1 MSILSS
7 KTFYFPSKLPTICT
21 IFVEFLFA
29 IPFPIAF
36 PPTVSDATIALI
48 MNCKSKF
55 KLNFSVIFIVISA
68 AIEPLS
74 TPQMSPITS
83 AQMLDTFDEFL
94 ISFIDVFAPCIFL
107 LAFACISSSFATV
120 TATPIISNIIPTN
133 IVNIKINIAGNN
145 SKYEIAF
152 VDI

>member
-1 MSILSS
+1 MRFLSPS
-7 KTFYFPSKLPTICT
+7 QKSHFPSKLPTICT

-48 MNCKSKF
+48 INCKSKF

-74 TPQMSPITS
+74 TP
-83 AQMLDTFDEFL
+83 AN
-94 ISFIDVFAPCIFL
+94 ISYYIC
-107 LAFACISSSFATV
+107 
-120 TATPIISNIIPTN
+120 TN
-133 IVNIKINIAGNN
+133 VR
-145 SKYEIAF
+145 YF
-152 VDI
+152 